1 MHGREKKKKK
11 KLCHQEQEA
20 TQVSGCLFHVLKT
33 LINSTDI
40 LKGTHKI
47 LFKSY
52 IEKHISN
59 RHKILKL

>member
-1 MHGREKKKKK
+1 MHGEKKKKK
-11 KLCHQEQEA
+11 SFAIRRQEA

-52 IEKHISN
+52 IEKHKSN